1 MAEQGDN
8 SRRCRRFSP
17 VLEDSEGIAHD
28 SSLPIPDQMEQ
39 YLYEVFISV
48 ANAVTELFRT
58 PGWNSFSK
66 SAAATTRFYK
76 GSCEA
81 YRRAFDIGLI
91 RGRQLQCKELLAW
104 LRSYNCPFIRREDLE
119 LQIANKLDLP
129 RQIAGTLPEAVSAS
143 SLRTGPPSPAKEQA
157 DTMVMFS
164 EALSVPQDLSAFFQ
178 EAYFRH
184 GKRRNSHN
192 LDDFDTA
199 VRKRQ
204 RRC

>member
-1 MAEQGDN
+1 MAEQGDS

-17 VLEDSEGIAHD
+17 ALEDSEGIHD
-28 SSLPIPDQMEQ
+28 SSLPNHDQMEQ

-48 ANAVTELFRT
+48 ANAVTELFRA

-81 YRRAFDIGLI
+81 YRRAFDIGLV

-104 LRSYNCPFIRREDLE
+104 LRTYNCPFIRREDLE
-119 LQIANKLDLP
+119 LHIMNKVDLP
-129 RQIAGTLPEAVSAS
+129 RQTTAGIFPDTVSAS
-143 SLRTGPPSPAKEQA
+143 FLQ
-157 DTMVMFS
+157 
-164 EALSVPQDLSAFFQ
+164 ALSVPQDLSAFFQ

-184 GKRRNSHN
+184 GKRRSSHS
-192 LDDFDTA
+192 LDEFDTA
-199 VRKRQ
+199 VKKRQ